1 MDCGEILRAET
12 EIDSLSIRGAGSRS
26 LLSHAWCRQ
35 LGTLVKGQPT
45 VSSLLSKDA
54 VAVQCIL
61 FAKSSVRNW
70 LVRMH
75 RDRSFPVKRRTSEA
89 DWAGWSWKEGKLFA
103 RPPRKIVESL
113 LAVCVHLD
121 ETNEQT
127 GALQVVP
134 ESHRDDGKV
143 GPRVVCSVSKGG
155 LLVMHPSL
163 LHASLAGKALADDVA
178 SGLVQGREER
188 RRPVAL
194 VLGRA
199 PRGLPRTQRQH
210 RLGAVQRL
218 DLRFLVHA

>member
-1 MDCGEILRAET
+1 MDQRAQLQRQGYLIVEPGLDCGEILRAET

-113 LAVCVHLD
+113 LAVRVHLD

-163 LHASLAGKALADDVA
+163 LHASSKLA
-178 SGLVQGREER
+178 SGQRRVLHYVFGPSNSLVGGS
-188 RRPVAL
+188 A
-194 VLGRA
+194 
-199 PRGLPRTQRQH
+199 
-210 RLGAVQRL
+210 GA
-218 DLRFLVHA
+218 A